1 MLRIVRDP
9 AAQDI
14 CKRQDY
20 SQFIMSAPRI
30 PTRCQLKIPNPHS
43 LIIFLLAA
51 FSVFAVAQSPTPAD
65 PNSVP
70 AIQLTRLFPNVT
82 LRRPVQA
89 VQAPGEPDN
98 LYVVEQAGRVLR
110 LDEKNDQVKSGDV
123 FVDLRPQVNSKNNEE
138 GLLSICFDPNYAA
151 NGFLYMYYSA
161 DKPRRSI
168 LSRFHVSS
176 DRKSVDVDSEI
187 KILEVAQPYSNHNGG
202 TALFGP
208 DGMLYLSLG
217 DGGAAND
224 PHGNGQN
231 LQTLLASVLRI
242 DVSQCTKESPYAIPA
257 DNPFVDT
264 KGARKEIW
272 AYGLRNVWRMGFDRE
287 TKLLW
292 AGDVGQD
299 QYEEIDVIV
308 KGGNYGW
315 NVREGLHV
323 FAPGHKGDFGDTYKD
338 PAFEYSHSDG
348 VSVTG
353 GYVYRGKQYPQLNG
367 IYFFADFGYGIIWG
381 ARCQD
386 LKLGTPRKLIH
397 RSANLWSS
405 FGEML
410 NGELVLCSF
419 DGGDRGPGSLWK
431 ITGAQQS
438 PADVAR

>member
-1 MLRIVRDP
+1 MY
-9 AAQDI
+9 
-14 CKRQDY
+14 Y
-20 SQFIMSAPRI
+20 SQFIMPNIIVHNMRQFLNSTPRALI
-30 PTRCQLKIPNPHS
+30 MCLLVLVATRAYAQTPQPTTPI
-43 LIIFLLAA
+43 
-51 FSVFAVAQSPTPAD
+51 AVPE
-65 PNSVP
+65 
-70 AIQLTRLFPNVT
+70 IQLTRLFPNVA
-82 LRRPVQA
+82 LRRPIQA
-89 VQAPGEPDN
+89 IQAPGEPEI
-98 LYVVEQAGRVLR
+98 LYVVEQAGRILR

-123 FVDLRPQVNSKNNEE
+123 FVDIRAQVNSKNNEE

-176 DRKSVDVDSEI
+176 DRKSVDVDSQI

-202 TALFGP
+202 TVLFGP

-224 PHGNGQN
+224 PHGHGQN
-231 LQTLLASVLRI
+231 LRTLLASVLRI
-242 DVSQCTKESPYAIPA
+242 DVSQCTKESPYAIPT

-272 AYGLRNVWRMGFDRE
+272 AYGLRNVWRMAFDRE

-315 NVREGLHV
+315 NAREGFHE
-323 FAPGHKGDFGDTYKD
+323 FASGSKGDFGDTYRE
-338 PAFEYSHSDG
+338 PAFEYSHSNG

-353 GYVYRGKQYPQLNG
+353 GYVYRGKKYPQLNG

-386 LKLGTPRKLIH
+386 LKLGPPRKLIH

-431 ITGAQQS
+431 ITCAQTS
-438 PADVAR
+438 TADVAR